1 MQTCV
6 RTGGNAGQC
15 VAERVVNLAGKA
27 VALARF
33 GHAFT
38 LGGISLEL
46 LVHNRKP
53 IIRLF
58 QFAVETAYCRIFLG
72 PLPDEHHHV
81 HHEQDKVQCA
91 QQIHRALQKLPRVHV
106 KIQQI
111 FRKRNRVQR
120 SLQGTQT
127 GQQEQ
132 RGHRAEESA
141 ARSAVQ
147 AVDQIHDHIQQQ
159 AVVGQMQ
166 RKNHA

>member
-1 MQTCV
+1 MQCT
-6 RTGGNAGQC
+6 
-15 VAERVVNLAGKA
+15 
-27 VALARF
+27 
-33 GHAFT
+33 
-38 LGGISLEL
+38 
-46 LVHNRKP
+46 
-53 IIRLF
+53 
-58 QFAVETAYCRIFLG
+58 
-72 PLPDEHHHV
+72 
-81 HHEQDKVQCA
+81 

-120 SLQGTQT
+120 SLQSTQT

-159 AVVGQMQ
+159 AVVSQMQ